1 MERWEHFPHGTDVG
15 IRGYGPT
22 PAAAFGQAGRAMTA
36 AMTGLERVEPRQAVV
51 LECAA
56 ASLEEL
62 FFDWIDA
69 LAFEMSTRRMVFVR
83 FEVELDD
90 CRLRASV
97 WGEPI
102 DLARHEPGIE
112 IKGPT
117 YAQLRVGYAPA
128 GGWVAQCVVD
138 V

>member
-1 MERWEHFPHGTDVG
+1 MERWEHFPHGADVG

-22 PAAAFGQAGRAMTA
+22 PAAAFGQAALAMTA
-36 AMTGLERVEPRQAVV
+36 AMTNPAQVELRETVIV
-51 LECAA
+51 ECRA

-69 LAFEMSTRRMVFVR
+69 LVFEMSTRRMLFGR
-83 FEVELDD
+83 FEVEMDD
-90 CRLRASV
+90 CRLRARV
-97 WGEPI
+97 MGEAVDRSKHQP
-102 DLARHEPGIE
+102 AIE

-117 YAQLRVGYAPA
+117 FTQLRVGYAPS
-128 GGWVAQCVVD
+128 GGWLAQCVVD

>member
-1 MERWEHFPHGTDVG
+1 MERWEHFPHGADVG

-22 PAAAFGQAGRAMTA
+22 PAAAFSQAGLAMTA
-36 AMTGLERVEPRQAVV
+36 VLTAPARVEPREGVV
-51 LECAA
+51 IECTA

-69 LAFEMSTRRMVFVR
+69 LVFEMSTRRMLFVR
-83 FEVELDD
+83 FDVELDD
-90 CRLRASV
+90 CRLRARV
-97 WGEPI
+97 QGEPI
-102 DLARHEPGIE
+102 DRSKHEPAIE

-117 YAQLRVGYAPA
+117 YTQLRVGYAPA